1 MKSKMTFI
9 LLLLIVL
16 LIAMPL
22 VANADTGPKSSVI
35 VSFEGLENEKYY
47 VTLLSESPTTGP
59 HRVYDGNSNPK
70 QFFYGEDEEKRIW
83 QKFVS
88 YEDEDGFYFL
98 QFFDEC
104 TKTSEF
110 SWRYYPPSKFKILL
124 YFPEYDSFVVSSE
137 TYEKYAFHSY
147 YKVDANGIEIQ
158 SVSIDNTRIQAEKN
172 YSYSLELTS
181 LISRILITIIIEILI
196 ALLFGF
202 REKMQ
207 LLIILVTNII
217 TQSILNILLNLI
229 NYYQGGLMFVF
240 HYVWMELLVIVI
252 EIIAYCSFFNKY
264 SRKVPIGKFKISLYA
279 LIANV
284 ASFFSGVLIANLIPS
299 LC

>member
-9 LLLLIVL
+9 LVLFLVLLLS
-16 LIAMPL
+16 MPL
-22 VANADTGPKSSVI
+22 VINADTGPKPSVVI
-35 VSFEGLENEKYY
+35 SFEGLENEKYY
-47 VTLLSESPTTGP
+47 VTLLSDTPTTGP
-59 HRVYDGNSNPK
+59 YSVYDENSDPEKYN
-70 QFFYGEDEEKRIW
+70 GVEDKNNVW
-83 QKFVS
+83 KKFIS
-88 YEDEDGFYFL
+88 YKDEDGYYFL
-98 QFFDEC
+98 QYFDEC
-104 TKTSEF
+104 TETSKF
-110 SWRYYPPSKFKILL
+110 IWGYYPPSKFKILI
-124 YFPEYDSFVVSSE
+124 YFPDHDSFAVSNE
-137 TYEKYAFHSY
+137 VYERYAFDSY
-147 YKVDANGIEIQ
+147 YKVDASGMEIQ
-158 SVSIDNTRIQAEKN
+158 SVTIDNTRIQAEKN

-299 LC
+299 LF

>member
-1 MKSKMTFI
+1 MEI
-9 LLLLIVL
+9 L
-16 LIAMPL
+16 
-22 VANADTGPKSSVI
+22 S
-35 VSFEGLENEKYY
+35 
-47 VTLLSESPTTGP
+47 
-59 HRVYDGNSNPK
+59 
-70 QFFYGEDEEKRIW
+70 
-83 QKFVS
+83 
-88 YEDEDGFYFL
+88 
-98 QFFDEC
+98 
-104 TKTSEF
+104 
-110 SWRYYPPSKFKILL
+110 PSKFKILL

-158 SVSIDNTRIQAEKN
+158 SVSIDNREFRLKKAIRIH
-172 YSYSLELTS
+172 ELTS
-181 LISRILITIIIEILI
+181 LISRILITIIIEVFI
-196 ALLFGF
+196 ALIFGF
-202 REKMQ
+202 REKKQ

-299 LC
+299 LF

>member
-1 MKSKMTFI
+1 
-9 LLLLIVL
+9 
-16 LIAMPL
+16 MPL
-22 VANADTGPKSSVI
+22 VINADTGPKPSVVI
-35 VSFEGLENEKYY
+35 SFEGLENEKYY

-59 HRVYDGNSNPK
+59 HRVYDGESNPK

-207 LLIILVTNII
+207 LLIILVVNAAALCPAVDVVNCPYID
-217 TQSILNILLNLI
+217 
-229 NYYQGGLMFVF
+229 G
-240 HYVWMELLVIVI
+240 
-252 EIIAYCSFFNKY
+252 
-264 SRKVPIGKFKISLYA
+264 IG
-279 LIANV
+279 V
-284 ASFFSGVLIANLIPS
+284 HM
-299 LC
+299 